1 MLSKGLL
8 SSSLGREQCYTEYI
22 LTCYDDISQI
32 AAIYESSMPSTWQLS
47 PSAIRWKRVNNWPI
61 LKVLQQSG
69 CAIKFLYITLTA
81 CSKITISMKRSLLV
95 NIVSMQKDNFYFRF
109 CSYTKTS
116 LFPASHH
123 VIIYI
128 V

>member
-95 NIVSMQKDNFYFRF
+95 NMYPCRRI
-109 CSYTKTS
+109 TS
-116 LFPASHH
+116 TLDFVVILKLPFFLHH
-123 VIIYI
+123 IMFLST
-128 V
+128 